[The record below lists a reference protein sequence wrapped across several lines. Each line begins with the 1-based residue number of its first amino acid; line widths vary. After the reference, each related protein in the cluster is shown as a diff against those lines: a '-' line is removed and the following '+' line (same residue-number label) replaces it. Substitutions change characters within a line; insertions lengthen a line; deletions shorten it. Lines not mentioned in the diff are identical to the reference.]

1 MYPNIKLVPLSVQIF
16 FETPLRETYFASSSA
31 IFGDFAVHIGITS
44 GYLVARSLITRM
56 NMFSALDFGSRP
68 AMSNE
73 VLSNGLLK
81 MKPIALFIAVAAVV
95 TRADIFL
102 DSSINNHPD
111 PSWHV
116 LALVN
121 TITTDVFATTLCYS
135 VIPTAIFAVIQAFK
149 PTTFVLTVEKS
160 TIKEPGNCRRKRWAF
175 ENAVD
180 GRLSGPNEILKAAA
194 DSSPR

>member
-1 MYPNIKLVPLSVQIF
+1 
-16 FETPLRETYFASSSA
+16 
-31 IFGDFAVHIGITS
+31 
-44 GYLVARSLITRM
+44 
-56 NMFSALDFGSRP
+56 
-68 AMSNE
+68 
-73 VLSNGLLK
+73 

-194 DSSPR
+194 DSSPRAVTLDEEEKVGQEPQERIFFRRFNILKSLLSTATVIKAKTVSTVKITVFATCTPQYGPIHQC